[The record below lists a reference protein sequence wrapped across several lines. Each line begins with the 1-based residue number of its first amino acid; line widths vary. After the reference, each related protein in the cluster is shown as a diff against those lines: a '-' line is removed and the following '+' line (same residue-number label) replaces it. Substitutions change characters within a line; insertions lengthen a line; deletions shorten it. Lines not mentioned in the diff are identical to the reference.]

1 MLIRN
6 GGYSNPRA
14 LVLDLF
20 NTTPTLYVGFNGG
33 GAIMRI
39 DISKI
44 ASQAYAIT
52 GYPLYFSIIL
62 CLFVLFYT
70 FDYLRIQALPYYL
83 HRVWVGS
90 VAPQH
95 VYFATNEQHSKVFRV
110 SKSDFCPSTCSFFG

>member
-52 GYPLYFSIIL
+52 GYPLSALYIMPVCSIL
-62 CLFVLFYT
+62 QL
-70 FDYLRIQALPYYL
+70 
-83 HRVWVGS
+83 
-90 VAPQH
+90 
-95 VYFATNEQHSKVFRV
+95 
-110 SKSDFCPSTCSFFG
+110 